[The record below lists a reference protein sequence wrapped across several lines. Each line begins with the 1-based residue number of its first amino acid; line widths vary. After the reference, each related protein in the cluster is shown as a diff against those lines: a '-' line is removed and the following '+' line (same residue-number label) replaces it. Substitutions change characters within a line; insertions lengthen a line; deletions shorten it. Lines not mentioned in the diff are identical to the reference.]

1 MLIGG
6 VTVGPDE
13 ILGNETLKN
22 RLSASLRDQRFSH
35 SYLISGPAG
44 SGKRTLTKL
53 LCAAMECQRDG
64 NVPCGVCPQCRKVLN
79 DSHPD
84 VIFVDD
90 PEKKSVS
97 VGLARWAAGD
107 LYVRPN
113 EGKKKIYVFPRA
125 QALNPQ
131 AQNALLKVMEEPP
144 AYGTFLLLSDRA
156 EGLLP
161 TVRSRCVELTM
172 RPVPEETALP
182 WLRQRFPQAEETALR
197 AAWRRSSGWLGQA
210 AAELENGQL
219 TDERAERLCEAFAAG
234 DRLLL
239 TELLCKLER
248 CKREQL
254 IPILRQSQA
263 FLADALAAKSGFPA
277 SSETAR
283 KLADSVAAARL
294 LQAYRDLQET
304 LEAADGNVGVGHI
317 CGYLAVRLR

>member
-1 MLIGG
+1 MGA
-6 VTVGPDE
+6 E
-13 ILGNETLKN
+13 AILGNETLKN
-22 RLSASLRDQRFSH
+22 RLASSLRDQRFSH
-35 SYLISGPAG
+35 SYLLCGPAG
-44 SGKRTLTKL
+44 SGKRTLAKL
-53 LCAAMECQRDG
+53 LCAAMQCQRDG

-90 PEKKSVS
+90 PEKKNVS

-107 LYVRPN
+107 LYIRPN
-113 EGKKKIYVFPRA
+113 EGKRKIYVFPRA
-125 QALNPQ
+125 RDLNPQ

-144 AYGTFLLLSDRA
+144 AYGAFLLLSDRA

-161 TVRSRCVELTM
+161 TVRSRCVELTLC
-172 RPVPEETALP
+172 PVPEETALP
-182 WLRQRFPQAEETALR
+182 WLGQKFPRAEEAALR
-197 AAWRRSSGWLGQA
+197 AAWRRSGGYLGQA
-210 AAELENGQL
+210 ASELENGQN
-219 TDERAERLCEAFAAG
+219 TDERTEALCRALAAG

-254 IPILRQSQA
+254 TPILRQCQGL
-263 FLADALAAKSGFPA
+263 LADALAAKNGFPA
-277 SSETAR
+277 ASETAQM
-283 KLADSVAAARL
+283 LADRLAAARL
-294 LQAYRDLQET
+294 LQAYRDLTEA